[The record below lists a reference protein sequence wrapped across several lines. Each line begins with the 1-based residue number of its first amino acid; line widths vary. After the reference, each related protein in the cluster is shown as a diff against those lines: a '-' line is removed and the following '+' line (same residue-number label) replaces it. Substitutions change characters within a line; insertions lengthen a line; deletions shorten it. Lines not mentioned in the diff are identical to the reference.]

1 MIQKP
6 ARIVGGRRVTTKKN
20 HTRPA
25 RKPAEAPCTANA
37 EGDKEKADAA
47 GTDLAAAFAPDTGH
61 PRGQRSV
68 ADPRRNQQR
77 KGGNNTRERRLNQ
90 RQQPGHASATQ
101 RAPVAFA

>member
-1 MIQKP
+1 MS
-6 ARIVGGRRVTTKKN
+6 
-20 HTRPA
+20 
-25 RKPAEAPCTANA
+25 A
-37 EGDKEKADAA
+37 EGEKEEAGTA
-47 GTDLAAAFAPDTGH
+47 GTDIAAAFAPEAAA
-61 PRGQRSV
+61 RNLRSQRTV